1 MTELLFLVARD
12 RSELVGHLSH
22 EFDGG
27 DVHVLIDR
35 RHGDRRRHGAAAPHG
50 PEHERRIGDRRAR
63 RATDLELRSI
73 GYSIVPLD
81 ESPDRVREIRPPAS
95 QAAVREV
102 ARYLREGFRFATPIP
117 SWDMRREGQGF
128 ILLSQD
134 GRPAHRLLFTKEFLD
149 YYGQHD
155 PDRIPRLLD
164 EWKLIQYVE
173 TAGAELVLVSSYGVR
188 VGDW

>member
-12 RSELVGHLSH
+12 RSELVSHLSH

-35 RHGDRRRHGAAAPHG
+35 REGERRRHTGAHPGPAP
-50 PEHERRIGDRRAR
+50 ERRRGDRRAR

-81 ESPDRVREIRPPAS
+81 APPNRAHETRPPANP
-95 QAAVREV
+95 AAVREV
-102 ARYLREGFRFATPIP
+102 ARYLREAFRFATPIP
-117 SWDMRREGQGF
+117 SWDVRREAQGF
-128 ILLSQD
+128 VLLSQE
-134 GRPAHRLLFTKEFLD
+134 GRPTHRLLFTKEFLD
-149 YYGQHD
+149 HYGQQD
-155 PDRIPRLLD
+155 PERIARLLD

-173 TAGAELVLVSSYGVR
+173 RAGAETVLVSSYGVR